1 MTHKQTLEKLQEEFN
16 LVYNTASS
24 FKEDTFFKEL
34 ETGKWSAAQN
44 IEHLFLV
51 VKPLVG
57 LFNKPEV
64 MLEKWGKCAHTSKTY
79 EEIVEAYLNVVKGV
93 KAPTGFSPETVEG
106 TMNDVANNL
115 KSINQKFIERADAFT
130 EEELATYQIPHPLLG
145 LLNVREFTSFTLY
158 HTRHHHS
165 TIKNLLALQN

>member
-16 LVYNTASS
+16 LVYNTATS

-57 LFNKPEV
+57 LFNKPEI
-64 MLEKWGKCAHTSKTY
+64 MLEKWGKCNHTSKTY
-79 EEIVEAYLNVVKGV
+79 KEIVKAYLKVVQGV
-93 KAPTGFSPETVEG
+93 KAPTGFATETVVG
-106 TMNDVANNL
+106 TKNDVINNL
-115 KSINQKFIERADAFT
+115 KSINQKFIERAGAFT
-130 EEELATYQIPHPLLG
+130 EEELNSYQIPHPLLG
-145 LLNVREFTSFTLY
+145 LLNIREFTSFTLY
-158 HTRHHHS
+158 HTRHHHA
-165 TIKNLLALQN
+165 TIKNLLVFQD

>member
-16 LVYNTASS
+16 LVYNTATS
-24 FKEDTFFKEL
+24 FKEENFFKEL

-64 MLEKWGKCAHTSKTY
+64 MLEKWGKCTHASKTY
-79 EEIVEAYLNVVKGV
+79 KEIVKTYLKVVQGV
-93 KAPTGFSPETVEG
+93 KAPPGFVAETVEG
-106 TMNDVANNL
+106 TKDDVINNL
-115 KSINQKFIERADAFT
+115 KSINQKFIERAAVFT
-130 EEELATYQIPHPLLG
+130 EEEIDTYQIPHPLLG
-145 LLNVREFTSFTLY
+145 LLNIREFTSFTLY
-158 HTRHHHS
+158 HTRHHHA
-165 TIKNLLALQN
+165 TIKNLLVLQK